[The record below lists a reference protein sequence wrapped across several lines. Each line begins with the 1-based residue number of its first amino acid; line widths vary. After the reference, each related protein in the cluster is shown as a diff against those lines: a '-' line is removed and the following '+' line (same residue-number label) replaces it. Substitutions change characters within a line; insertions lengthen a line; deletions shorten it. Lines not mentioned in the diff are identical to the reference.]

1 MRSAREI
8 HSWNETDREKKKAAV
23 LRKFFRFVF
32 LLSFTDDVNIKDEN
46 VDGVYVAK
54 KASEKGAFFRD
65 FFFLTYKYKARMI
78 AM

>member
-54 KASEKGAFFRD
+54 KATEKGAFFRD

>member
-32 LLSFTDDVNIKDEN
+32 LLSFTDDVDIKDEN

>member
-65 FFFLTYKYKARMI
+65 FFFNLQV
-78 AM
+78 

>member
-1 MRSAREI
+1 MGSAREI

>member
-1 MRSAREI
+1 MRLIE
-8 HSWNETDREKKKAAV
+8 
-23 LRKFFRFVF
+23 RKRKQPCFGSFFRFVF

-46 VDGVYVAK
+46 VDGVCAAK

>member
-54 KASEKGAFFRD
+54 KASEKGAFFQD

>member
-8 HSWNETDREKKKAAV
+8 HSWNETDREKKKAAL

>member
-46 VDGVYVAK
+46 VDGVCAAK
-54 KASEKGAFFRD
+54 QASEKGAFFRD
-65 FFFLTYKYKARMI
+65 LFFLNLEV
-78 AM
+78 